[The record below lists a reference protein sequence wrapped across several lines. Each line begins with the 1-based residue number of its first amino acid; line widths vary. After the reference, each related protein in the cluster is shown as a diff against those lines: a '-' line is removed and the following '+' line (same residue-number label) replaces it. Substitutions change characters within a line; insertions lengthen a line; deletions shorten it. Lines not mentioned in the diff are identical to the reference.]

1 MSWDRPSDQF
11 LVYLERLSQAC
22 LEHDA
27 NEIDTLL
34 RLRLASHLPR
44 QILDELEFFRRAKDR
59 THRAPLRILRH
70 LHKMRHLAAAAPDPR
85 QLLFP
90 LRDATRSLPQAN
102 GASRRRAGRRR

>member
-1 MSWDRPSDQF
+1 MTWDRPTDQF

-22 LEHDA
+22 LEHDVA
-27 NEIDTLL
+27 EIDKLL

-44 QILDELEFFRRAKDR
+44 QVLDELEYFRRSRGR

-70 LHKMRHLAAAAPDPR
+70 LHKMRHLAASAPDPH

-90 LRDATRSLPQAN
+90 LRDATRSLPP
-102 GASRRRAGRRR
+102 ASDAGRRRAARRR